1 MRHEAILDPA
11 FVIKAE
17 ELPALNYLGA
27 NHPRPLLM
35 EWINRGTNQK
45 MRPTTIDQLLR
56 TLDQADPSPSVARL
70 HDSAGLRVIFRTGK
84 ERDLFTTA
92 FAGARARLNIKQQ
105 FQIAAIFDGLEAA
118 ERAVTELRDA
128 GIPDS
133 AISLL
138 RRAGE
143 YSFTEGEDWR
153 GHSRRSVATAVA
165 GGGIAGA
172 LLGIGILAMIPGV
185 GPVAAAGAIV
195 AQLSS
200 VASLSAIFGATG
212 GAMAKMLTDH
222 DVDGR
227 EANYFERQIRL
238 GRVFVSVDTR
248 IANGQ
253 SDIARRILRD
263 NGGRNPGG

>member
-1 MRHEAILDPA
+1 MGQASIIDPA

-17 ELPALNYLGA
+17 ELPALNYLSA

-45 MRPTTIDQLLR
+45 MRPTTIDLLLR
-56 TLDQADPSPSVARL
+56 TLDQTEPSPSVMRL
-70 HDSAGLRVIFRTGK
+70 HESSGLRVIFGSSK
-84 ERDLFTTA
+84 DRDQFATA
-92 FAGARARLNIKQQ
+92 FAGARASMNVKRQYLV
-105 FQIAAIFDGLEAA
+105 ASIFHDLEGA
-118 ERAVTELRDA
+118 ERAVAELRAA
-128 GIPDS
+128 GVPNE

-143 YSFTEGEDWR
+143 YSFTDGENWR
-153 GHSRRSVATAVA
+153 GHSRRSVAAAVA
-165 GGGIAGA
+165 GGGVAGA

-185 GPVAAAGAIV
+185 GPVAAAGAI
-195 AQLSS
+195 AASLSS
-200 VASLSAIFGATG
+200 VASIGGIFGATG

-227 EANYFERQIRL
+227 EANYFEKQIRM

-248 IANGQ
+248 LAKAQ
-253 SDIARRILRD
+253 RDAARRILRD
-263 NGGRNPGG
+263 NGGRAPAS